1 MILLALECSGNGCSA
16 AVAADDRM
24 LAHEFEPMARGQSER
39 LIPMIQR
46 VMAAAQLDFAALGS
60 IAVTVGPG
68 AFTGVRIGIAAARGL
83 GLALALPVRGFT
95 SFETVAAAAGTPQAP
110 SQTLI
115 VALDSRRD
123 ELYLQ
128 AFGADACP
136 LGDGALIAPDAWA
149 GWAPLGDLLLAGDG
163 APRLARALRAEAGSH
178 RSRTGDIVVHPNST
192 GRNATDRNLI
202 ELPGLG
208 IPDAAALAHLAIR
221 RWSNG
226 GPFRPVEP
234 LYLRAPD
241 VTIAAPA
248 RSARPL

>member
-16 AVAADDRM
+16 AVAAEDRM

-46 VMAAAQLDFAALGS
+46 VMTAAQLDFAALGS

-95 SFETVAAAAGTPQAP
+95 SFEVVAAAAGTPQEP
-110 SQTLI
+110 RQTLI

-123 ELYLQ
+123 ELFLQ
-128 AFGADACP
+128 AFGADSCP
-136 LGDGALIAPDAWA
+136 LGDGALIAPNAWA
-149 GWAPLGDLLLAGDG
+149 GWAPPGDLLLAGDG
-163 APRLARALRAEAGSH
+163 APRLARALRAEAGSG
-178 RSRTGDIVVHPNST
+178 RSRTGDIVAY
-192 GRNATDRNLI
+192 RNATDRNVI

-208 IPDAAALAHLAIR
+208 IPDAAALAHLAIG
-221 RWSNG
+221 RWGSG
-226 GPFRPVEP
+226 GPFRPAEP

-241 VTIAAPA
+241 VTIATPAP
-248 RSARPL
+248 PL